1 MGRLFKRMRDAF
13 AQYSGLITL
22 AGIAMMIVFG
32 TKYIQ
37 HRNTLDGASPETS
50 IPALLK
56 QVTPMTCVKSMSTS
70 IQAFNARQRCLE
82 VIADLGEGAARK
94 ADQRIIVEESTVGT
108 LAAGER
114 VYVLTSATGVNGY
127 LIIDAHD
134 RLGFFLRQYSA
145 AGYTLLGLLMIA
157 LSFLLRRSQP
167 REP

>member
-32 TKYIQ
+32 TKYIE

-50 IPALLK
+50 MPALVK

-70 IQAFNARQRCLE
+70 IQAFNAKQRCLE

-94 ADQRIIVEESTVGT
+94 AGQRIVVEENTVGS
-108 LAAGER
+108 LAAGDH
-114 VYVLTSATGVNGY
+114 VYVLPAVSGVNGY

-145 AGYTLLGLLMIA
+145 AGFALLGMLMIA
-157 LSFLLRRSQP
+157 LSFALRRSQ